1 MPVMHLKQPE
11 FSYSACGSFTNN
23 KERIQ
28 KFKETGDTNYIS
40 IKTKNELD
48 KVSFQHD
55 TAYGDFRY
63 LAKRTASDKVLRNKA
78 FNIAKTPK
86 YDRYQRGIASM
97 IYKFF
102 DKKFAGS
109 GVNMHANNEKVA
121 EELHKPIVTRFKK
134 RIIYSGFKDNIWYAD
149 LADMQLI
156 SKFDKGFRFF
166 LCAIDIFSKYTCVV
180 SLKVKKGVSIVNA
193 FQKVRLA
200 NQTKYGWT
208 KEVNFTIDLLKNG

>member
-1 MPVMHLKQPE
+1 MPEMHLKQPE

-28 KFKETGDTNYIS
+28 KFKDTGDTNYIS

-63 LAKRTASDKVLRNKA
+63 LAKTTASDKVLSNKA
-78 FNIAKTPK
+78 FNIVKTPK

-102 DKKFAGS
+102 DKKSEGS

-121 EELHKPIVTRFKK
+121 EELHKPIVTR
-134 RIIYSGFKDNIWYAD
+134 
-149 LADMQLI
+149 
-156 SKFDKGFRFF
+156 
-166 LCAIDIFSKYTCVV
+166 
-180 SLKVKKGVSIVNA
+180 
-193 FQKVRLA
+193 
-200 NQTKYGWT
+200 
-208 KEVNFTIDLLKNG
+208 

>member
-1 MPVMHLKQPE
+1 MPEMHLKQPE
-11 FSYSACGSFTNN
+11 FSYSACGSFTSN

-28 KFKETGDTNYIS
+28 KFKDTGDTNYIS

-63 LAKRTASDKVLRNKA
+63 LAKTTASDKVLSNKA
-78 FNIAKTPK
+78 FNIVKAPK

-102 DKKFAGS
+102 DKKSEGS

-121 EELHKPIVTRFKK
+121 EELHKPIVTR
-134 RIIYSGFKDNIWYAD
+134 
-149 LADMQLI
+149 
-156 SKFDKGFRFF
+156 
-166 LCAIDIFSKYTCVV
+166 
-180 SLKVKKGVSIVNA
+180 
-193 FQKVRLA
+193 
-200 NQTKYGWT
+200 
-208 KEVNFTIDLLKNG
+208 